1 MENNS
6 CADNIAGSIADSTAE
21 KRKDKGACRKILRT
35 LILTAGG
42 ARNTLG
48 VRGFC
53 EFLETINGDNLEEK
67 KSYKTWARSLGWTG
81 RMPKPENML

>member
-42 ARNTLG
+42 ALIIGLLVPAGILFLG
-48 VRGFC
+48 ISLVWKITDY
-53 EFLETINGDNLEEK
+53 LLK
-67 KSYKTWARSLGWTG
+67 KVDR
-81 RMPKPENML
+81 R

>member
-21 KRKDKGACRKILRT
+21 KRKDKDACRKILRT

-42 ARNTLG
+42 ALIIGLLVPAGILFLG
-48 VRGFC
+48 ISLVWKITDY
-53 EFLETINGDNLEEK
+53 LLK
-67 KSYKTWARSLGWTG
+67 KVDR
-81 RMPKPENML
+81 R

>member
-1 MENNS
+1 MENNR

-42 ARNTLG
+42 ALLIGLLVPAGILFLG
-48 VRGFC
+48 ISFVWKITDY
-53 EFLETINGDNLEEK
+53 LLK
-67 KSYKTWARSLGWTG
+67 KVDR
-81 RMPKPENML
+81 R